1 MIMQKAKALDLLLV
15 TSAFMTITIFST
27 GQCGRTKTPWPAMA
41 TKVNDWSKKKEK
53 KIQIFYISNE

>member
-41 TKVNDWSKKKEK
+41 TKVND
-53 KIQIFYISNE
+53 